1 MYPKLNCFDP
11 CDVAYDWHNTDSDNW
26 NRFATEHARK
36 NSCGPMWQQA
46 GCNVIVLR
54 EGNKKKKKIMSV
66 NTVPRNS
73 VCEKSKMKNYKIFLT
88 FQQ

>member
-46 GCNVIVLR
+46 GCMWLSYVSRSINETR
-54 EGNKKKKKIMSV
+54 EV
-66 NTVPRNS
+66 
-73 VCEKSKMKNYKIFLT
+73 Y
-88 FQQ
+88 